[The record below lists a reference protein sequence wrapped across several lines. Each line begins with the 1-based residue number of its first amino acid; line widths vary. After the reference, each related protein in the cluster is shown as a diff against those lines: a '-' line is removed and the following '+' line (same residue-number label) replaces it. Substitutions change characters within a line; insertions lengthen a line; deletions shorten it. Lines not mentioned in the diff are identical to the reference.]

1 MYYYH
6 DINANM
12 VENNVQYQLLNIT
25 TYRVIKMREL
35 EKIKQKVG

>member
-1 MYYYH
+1 
-6 DINANM
+6 M

-35 EKIKQKVG
+35 EKIKQKVGWI